1 MRRVVS
7 LHYVNVARGQA
18 AGPFEPPPRYRRWPP
33 EFNSRTIAA
42 ETTLTPLKRRRA
54 TDNRQRED
62 PRSTGREPGQLHRPD
77 D

>member
-7 LHYVNVARGQA
+7 LHCVNVARGQA
-18 AGPFEPPPRYRRWPP
+18 AGRFDSAPRYRRCPP
-33 EFNSRTIAA
+33 ELNSRTIAA